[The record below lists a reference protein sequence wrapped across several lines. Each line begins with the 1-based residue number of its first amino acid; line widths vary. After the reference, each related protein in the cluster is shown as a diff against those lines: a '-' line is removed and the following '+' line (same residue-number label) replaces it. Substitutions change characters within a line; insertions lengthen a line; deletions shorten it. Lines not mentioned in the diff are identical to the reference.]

1 MSVARE
7 REWDEDL
14 RESHR
19 TCGKSV
25 GNLKAKRTI
34 ELTLAQREKL
44 RRWARKERGRVVWSR
59 STPRLDGVVG
69 ERWVR
74 RGVCKERGHVVVVEV
89 DAATRRSDGRGVG
102 EETIV

>member
-34 ELTLAQREKL
+34 ELTLAQRERL
-44 RRWARKERGRVVWSR
+44 RRRACKERGR
-59 STPRLDGVVG
+59 
-69 ERWVR
+69 
-74 RGVCKERGHVVVVEV
+74 VVVVEV